1 VFDLVARNLSYCI
14 RLASFSEEPMQHVKL
29 AEACHLVNQQQ
40 SKPHVLSTL
49 FFLGN
54 RNVCGGLLMP
64 VGEDI
69 DVSVFVLQLR
79 AQLGSIVL
87 RHLL

>member
-1 VFDLVARNLSYCI
+1 M
-14 RLASFSEEPMQHVKL
+14 EHVEL
-29 AEACHLVNQQQ
+29 AEACYLVNQQQ
-40 SKPHVLSTL
+40 SKPYVLGTL

-69 DVSVFVLQLR
+69 DVSVFVLKLR
-79 AQLGSIVL
+79 VQLGSIVL